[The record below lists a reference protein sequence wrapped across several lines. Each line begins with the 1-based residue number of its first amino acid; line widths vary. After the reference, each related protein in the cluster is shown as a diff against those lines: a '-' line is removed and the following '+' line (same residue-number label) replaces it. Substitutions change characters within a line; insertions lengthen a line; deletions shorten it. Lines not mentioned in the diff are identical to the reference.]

1 LPLSGK
7 LKARTAREVLLLE
20 VIFAGAQSIL
30 ESNNPLMVYEKLSS
44 FLPPGT
50 RQAVADEIF
59 KRGAMDRADG

>member
-1 LPLSGK
+1 M
-7 LKARTAREVLLLE
+7 LLE